1 MTRTNAIRSRGMRT
15 IAAILIL
22 ALGAAALS
30 LTLTKPASAQ
40 SVATPQQVGNLAAPT
55 LSADVDERGV
65 VLTWTFDV
73 QVPNGWYLDEF
84 AFLRKVGSDQSRF
97 LRPSASATDRTYV
110 DPLDSDSKTKWLNG
124 TGISYKIRAVY
135 RRTSDDRLRVGRESS
150 FASVAGATS
159 LTQVRQGYSPQNV
172 SALAHA
178 DGVNLTWTFNEST
191 MSPHG
196 WKLVG
201 FRVVRWLPGD
211 VTGLVWV
218 QSSDEWD
225 GPGQRSF
232 KDPLD
237 QVPEAQRL
245 PGFEWKY
252 AVIAY
257 YDQLASGSYSPR
269 TQGKAAILTFTA
281 PTMPKPL
288 NFKISYKPGTALNDD
303 LRPRWLLLSWE
314 RPHLSWDAS
323 TGFTG
328 IDEYHLYKGA
338 NGYEDDGH
346 WLSFTGQYTSHTWFT
361 EWYWYCQGP
370 FQLLAQYGLFYSEL
384 VTSSEGRPDC

>member
-1 MTRTNAIRSRGMRT
+1 MRT

-22 ALGAAALS
+22 ALGAFALAMI
-30 LTLTKPASAQ
+30 TVKPASAQ

-55 LSADVDERGV
+55 LSATVDERGV

-73 QVPNGWYLDEF
+73 QVPSGWYLDEF

-110 DPLDSDSKTKWLNG
+110 DGLDSDSKTKWLDG

-178 DGVNLTWTFNEST
+178 DGVNLSWTFNEST

-201 FRVVRWLPGD
+201 FRVARWLPGD

-237 QVPEAQRL
+237 HVPVAQRL

-281 PTMPKPL
+281 PTL
-288 NFKISYKPGTALNDD
+288 PGPRNVQVTGSSDGSGYEHRAQLKWDD
-303 LRPRWLLLSWE
+303 
-314 RPHLSWDAS
+314 PHLTWDAS
-323 TGFTG
+323 RGFFQTPWYD
-328 IDEYHLYKGA
+328 IYRWDA
-338 NGYEDDGH
+338 T
-346 WLSFTGQYTSHTWFT
+346 FFYTSGYGNYYNFT
-361 EWYWYCQGP
+361 TYTACWYGWWVRARIGMFFSDTVRAENNRTGTCSG
-370 FQLLAQYGLFYSEL
+370 
-384 VTSSEGRPDC
+384 

>member
-1 MTRTNAIRSRGMRT
+1 MTRTNAILSRGMRT

-73 QVPNGWYLDEF
+73 QVPSGWYLDEF
-84 AFLRKVGSDQSRF
+84 AFLRKVGSDQSKF

-110 DPLDSDSKTKWLNG
+110 DGLDSDSKTKWLNG

-237 QVPEAQRL
+237 HVTEAQRL

-269 TQGKAAILTFTA
+269 TQGKASILTFTA

-288 NFKISYKPGTALNDD
+288 NFKINYKPGTPLHEYY
-303 LRPRWLLLSWE
+303 PRSLLLSWE
-314 RPHLSWDAS
+314 RPHLSWNAS

-328 IDEYHLYKGA
+328 IDQFHFYIGA
-338 NGYEDDGH
+338 NGYEDGNH
-346 WLSFTGQYTSHTWFT
+346 WISRSGQHTSHTWDT
-361 EWYWYCQGP
+361 QWHCQGP
-370 FQLLAQYGLFYSEL
+370 FQILAQYGLFYSEV
-384 VTSSEGRPDC
+384 VTASEARHDC